1 MIKLKDVVWSDV
13 DFEEINTD
21 NAPAEENGLGGGT
34 TVVMCCGGGG
44 GIEIPPLRTYCPKP
58 YF

>member
-1 MIKLKDVVWSDV
+1 MVKLKDVVWGEV

-34 TVVMCCGGGG
+34 TVVMCCGGGASPVIWFWCYHPG
-44 GIEIPPLRTYCPKP
+44 D
-58 YF
+58 